1 MRFSDILRT
10 FLNVSLAKRLF
21 PFYIVTVVLGF
32 LFSIVSVEERAE
44 IRLEEIDHRLRTLV
58 SYDSF
63 FDSMSKLDSGDIE
76 TLRII
81 MENLDDLDPSAG
93 LATGEETI
101 RGAPDTNALTELEEK
116 TRALSRELRQVRSML
131 DPSNLEEILTVTRI
145 GDKFQLLSHRI
156 QDLEGD
162 IEQVRDGLDVKV
174 HRDYQSL
181 DEEIDQLHDTILW
194 LGALVVPLIFVLFLQ
209 IQKDRKQD
217 EVPKNNE

>member
-1 MRFSDILRT
+1 
-10 FLNVSLAKRLF
+10 
-21 PFYIVTVVLGF
+21 
-32 LFSIVSVEERAE
+32 
-44 IRLEEIDHRLRTLV
+44 
-58 SYDSF
+58 
-63 FDSMSKLDSGDIE
+63 
-76 TLRII
+76 
-81 MENLDDLDPSAG
+81 
-93 LATGEETI
+93 
-101 RGAPDTNALTELEEK
+101 
-116 TRALSRELRQVRSML
+116 ML